1 MRKYSYIM
9 IATLVVSAPSFAHAG
24 IGDYLSRAANWWQAR
39 SVQASETV
47 PETQPTENPSD
58 ETPDAP
64 PAPPGSTQPPGRA
77 PGMCAVPREP
87 QRTECQTGSGFLC
100 VSTPPG
106 GVAADSLRI
115 QGTIDRQGSVLASM
129 RISVQNE
136 YTNRMVI
143 VDTTQAA
150 VGDCWGAS
158 PPSGPFCLARDG
170 KFSALIPLSSQGP
183 HTISVS
189 ASRLSGRSEEVRV
202 RTSRVVPVQVS
213 ADKLSFN
220 PDVRTRQGT
229 DAQTVT
235 VTANLLGDCRFC
247 DFIGASTGGVRFEV
261 ENSIR
266 DSNGS
271 VRSISCATTMEQG
284 GQGRFTVGIPVQAGT
299 NSLTIRACNAQT
311 EPGPCPSTSPTVGGI
326 TFQGQGTASAL
337 NITSPPPAPSYDS
350 TEYPRINWEFSLGGA
365 ASCMSLKF
373 NREAPREICPNA
385 SGRYSTELN
394 PKRGI
399 NVATL
404 AREGGADELAWTFG
418 WGRIASP
425 FTNDGGRIEISN
437 AAQAALPVATV
448 RDIILPI
455 ANNFLKSDELKTY
468 IERAFSG
475 EGGTAGEDAS
485 AETQIA
491 IPMCEEG
498 AGSSYGISLRGQPS
512 FSDALLK
519 DLVFESGKL
528 NLSARFDDLNV
539 GVNLVM
545 TPGTAPLPLVI
556 AFRRALADL
565 SLETRRGADGRT
577 LVLLTSPHDDCSFK
591 SPTYCRHMPAP
602 LIPSRFIGG
611 ANERGHIV
619 RCDESLA
626 PEADKAR
633 CAAFNSV
640 NEQTGYMNE
649 AVLDA
654 INSAIYCGGSRALT
668 KFARGTSAMNIA
680 LGCESQPCSGAI
692 ERILPRVSA
701 PVRLNFENG
710 IEISEGGFLATAD
723 ASIGSRQIYERTP
736 ERSKVATAGTI
747 VTDAASDRP
756 ISSPSSGGGDI
767 SAALS
772 LDAVNALL
780 FALVAQGD
788 GRASR
793 GLFDFDIDE
802 SFFNLVEIE
811 GRPFD
816 FVRDC
821 DAFVPPT
828 NGTGGTPANGVSAAQ
843 TLCGETSS
851 PATTP
856 PMLCQIRPRV
866 GELLGTTLTEYGY
879 FSAKQPVMLS
889 IRGNR
894 ALGPMISVTTL
905 NDLPVV
911 ERVGQTTEGGAQS
924 SSAAQTPAPPVDTP
938 TGSLVE
944 LELGGLSLAFYAL
957 EVDRAVAPDQYGNLA
972 IRRGTNGEPIIHSMR
987 PDDNDPWNGPIVSFD
1002 LSLLLGIEIGDIAPD
1017 PRDAGKFVMTIRP
1030 LADRSRLIITPMAG
1044 GNSTTVPPMGIIS
1057 SLAERLNYV
1066 LSEKSKRENSICTE
1080 VPREIALDSLGSRD
1094 GLFATMGLKTLSF
1107 GQEGPSLDFDP
1118 VLNSVKVAVDAVISQ
1133 LVHVGGEEV
1142 RASVP

>member
-1 MRKYSYIM
+1 M
-9 IATLVVSAPSFAHAG
+9 IAMLVVSAPGFAYAG

-39 SVQASETV
+39 SVSSAEAEPSAS
-47 PETQPTENPSD
+47 PTDNPSD
-58 ETPDAP
+58 ETSGTP
-64 PAPPGSTQPPGRA
+64 PATPGGTQPPGRA
-77 PGMCAVPREP
+77 AGMCVVPREP
-87 QRTECQTGSGFLC
+87 VRTECQVGSGFLC

-106 GVAADSLRI
+106 GVAADSFRI

-150 VGDCWGAS
+150 AGDCWGAS
-158 PPSGPFCLARDG
+158 PPGGSFCLARDG

-202 RTSRVVPVQVS
+202 RTSRVVPFQMGE
-213 ADKLSFN
+213 DKLSFN
-220 PDVRTRQGT
+220 PDVKTAPET
-229 DAQTVT
+229 DAQTVM
-235 VTANLLGDCRFC
+235 VTASLLGDCQFC

-271 VRSISCATTMEQG
+271 VRSISCATAMEQG

-299 NSLTIRACNAQT
+299 NSLTIRACNAASANGQ
-311 EPGPCPSTSPTVGGI
+311 CPTVSGI
-326 TFQGQGTASAL
+326 TFQGQGAASAL
-337 NITSPPPAPSYDS
+337 NIISPPPAPSYDS
-350 TEYPRINWEFSLGGA
+350 TEYPRINWEFSLGGGS
-365 ASCMSLKF
+365 SCMDLKF

-385 SGRYSTELN
+385 SGRYSAELN

-404 AREGGADELAWTFG
+404 ARDGGVDEFAWTFG
-418 WGRIASP
+418 WGHIASP
-425 FTNDGGRIEISN
+425 FANDEGRINIEN
-437 AAQAALPVATV
+437 AAQAALPAATV
-448 RDIILPI
+448 RDVILPI
-455 ANNFLKSDELKTY
+455 ANNFLKSDELRAF
-468 IERAFSG
+468 IERTFSSQG
-475 EGGTAGEDAS
+475 NTPSEDVS
-485 AETQIA
+485 ADNQIT
-491 IPMCEEG
+491 IPKCEESG
-498 AGSSYGISLRGQPS
+498 ASSFGISLNGQPS

-519 DLVFESGKL
+519 DLVFEAGKASL
-528 NLSARFDDLNV
+528 TARFDDLNV

-565 SLETRRGADGRT
+565 TIETRRGDDGRL

-591 SPTYCRHMPAP
+591 SPTYCQRKPAP
-602 LIPSRFIGG
+602 LVPARFIGG

-619 RCDESLA
+619 RCDESQV

-680 LGCESQPCSGAI
+680 LDCENQPCSGSI
-692 ERILPRVSA
+692 GGILPRVNA
-701 PVRLNFENG
+701 PLRLNLENG
-710 IEISEGGFLATAD
+710 LEISGEGLLATAGV
-723 ASIGSRQIYERTP
+723 SVGSSETYARTP
-736 ERSKVATAGTI
+736 EQFKIPAAGVL
-747 VTDAASDRP
+747 VTNAASGRP
-756 ISSPSSGGGDI
+756 ITSPASGGGDI

-788 GRASR
+788 GRASK
-793 GLFDFDIDE
+793 GLLDFDIDE
-802 SFFNLVEIE
+802 SFFNFVEIE
-811 GRPFD
+811 GRPFN

-828 NGTGGTPANGVSAAQ
+828 NGA
-843 TLCGETSS
+843 GE
-851 PATTP
+851 TTP

-894 ALGPMISVTTL
+894 ALGSMISVATL
-905 NDLPVV
+905 NDLPIV
-911 ERVGQTTEGGAQS
+911 ERVGQTTEGGTQS
-924 SSAAQTPAPPVDTP
+924 SSSAQTPVTGADTP

-957 EVDRAVAPDQYGNLA
+957 EVDPAVQPDQYGNLA
-972 IRRGTNGEPIIHSMR
+972 VKRGANGEPVIHSMR
-987 PDDNDPWNGPIVSFD
+987 PDDSDPLNGPIVSFD
-1002 LSLLLGIEIGDIAPD
+1002 LSLLLGIEIGDIEPD
-1017 PRDAGKFVMTIRP
+1017 PQNTDKFIMTIRP
-1030 LADRSRLIITPMAG
+1030 LADRSRLVITPMTG

-1066 LSEKSKRENSICTE
+1066 LSEKSRRENAIAIE
-1080 VPREIALDSLGSRD
+1080 IQKEIALDSLGNRE
-1094 GLFATMGLKTLSF
+1094 GLFAALGLKTLSF
-1107 GQEGPSLDFDP
+1107 GDGGLLLDFDP
-1118 VLNSVKVAVDAVISQ
+1118 ALNSVKIAIDAVITQ
-1133 LVHVGGEEV
+1133 LVHTGGEEL
-1142 RASVP
+1142 RWPAE